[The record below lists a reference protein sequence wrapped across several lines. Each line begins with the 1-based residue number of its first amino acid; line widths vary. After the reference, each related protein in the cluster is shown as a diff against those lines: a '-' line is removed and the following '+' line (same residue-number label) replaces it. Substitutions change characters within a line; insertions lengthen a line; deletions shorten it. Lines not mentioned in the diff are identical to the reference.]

1 MVGVTSEGSIRT
13 FAYHY
18 CRILKITWC
27 GLIMLQAV
35 DVGESMYIHAFG
47 AYFGL
52 AVARVLWTEKYSEA
66 RGEGVVYHS
75 DLFSMI
81 GKYLF

>member
-1 MVGVTSEGSIRT
+1 MKDDFFNIVYI
-13 FAYHY
+13 FF
-18 CRILKITWC
+18 K
-27 GLIMLQAV
+27 QAV

-52 AVARVLWTEKYSEA
+52 GVSRILYNKHAQNHHK
-66 RGEGVVYHS
+66 GESCYHS

-81 GKYLF
+81 GKW

>member
-1 MVGVTSEGSIRT
+1 
-13 FAYHY
+13 
-18 CRILKITWC
+18 
-27 GLIMLQAV
+27 MLQAV

-52 AVARVLWTEKYSEA
+52 AVARVLWDDKNNEA

-75 DLFSMI
+75 DIFSMI
-81 GKYLF
+81 GTF